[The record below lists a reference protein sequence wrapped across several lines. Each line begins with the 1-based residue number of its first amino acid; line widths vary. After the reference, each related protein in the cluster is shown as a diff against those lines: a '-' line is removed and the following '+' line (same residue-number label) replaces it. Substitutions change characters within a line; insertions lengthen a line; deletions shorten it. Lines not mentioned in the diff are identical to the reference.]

1 MTRRR
6 RTSDPVP
13 HHPNHRRDWRT
24 LWRRCICGLPAPC
37 IDRFPP
43 SPPPPYPRRTYI
55 APEQRIQGSGG
66 LYRSRHASPG
76 AGASPDSGSAEI
88 PARTTHPDSNVGRAG
103 RLTPA
108 QEHRANEGARPP
120 SQRRH
125 RSH

>member
-1 MTRRR
+1 MPSSRRP
-6 RTSDPVP
+6 SDPVP

-43 SPPPPYPRRTYI
+43 PPPPPYPRPEYPAPDQRT
-55 APEQRIQGSGG
+55 SGG
-66 LYRSRHASPG
+66 GTVYRSRTAPPG
-76 AGASPDSGSAEI
+76 SGAPITPDGQTR
-88 PARTTHPDSNVGRAG
+88 PAHPDGNVGRAG

-108 QEHRANEGARPP
+108 QEHRVNQGG
-120 SQRRH
+120 RRRTRRQP